1 MANFNEGVGLTVSGR
16 TTWAQLTEASGPNK
30 FSNKYQVELT
40 LDEDSINKLKAV
52 TKDFDLVEFLDIKT
66 QEGNKKYVTP
76 TIRLK
81 TNTPPRV
88 WGMDKQPYTGYINN
102 GSFISARIFIKAWE
116 MANKKGLTCY
126 VNEAAVLMLAENA
139 DFSDGPSDELFN
151 VKAPISAAPAQ
162 APAAP
167 PVPDAA
173 TAAAFTPLSNT
184 NDLPF

>member
-1 MANFNEGVGLTVSGR
+1 MANFQEGVGLTVSGK

-52 TKDFDLVEFLDIKT
+52 TSEFDLVEFLDIKT
-66 QEGNKKYVTP
+66 KEGEKKYDSP

-81 TNTPPRV
+81 TNSMPRV
-88 WGMDKQPYTGYINN
+88 WGMDKQPFTGYINN

-116 MANKKGLTCY
+116 MAGKKGLTAY
-126 VNEAAVLMLAENA
+126 INEAAVLVPAADNA
-139 DFSDGPSDELFN
+139 TASGPSDELF
-151 VKAPISAAPAQ
+151 KAK
-162 APAAP
+162 APAA
-167 PVPDAA
+167 DAA
-173 TAAAFTPLSNT
+173 TPAAFSPVSTT